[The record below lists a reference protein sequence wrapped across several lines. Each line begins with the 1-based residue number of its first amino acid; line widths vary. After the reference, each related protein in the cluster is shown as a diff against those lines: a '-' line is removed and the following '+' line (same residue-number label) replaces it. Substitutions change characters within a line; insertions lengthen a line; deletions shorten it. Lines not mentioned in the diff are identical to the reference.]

1 MAGRALLITTHDVD
15 FAKAVADE
23 VAVMAAGE
31 IVELGAAHD
40 VLERPQHAAT
50 RALLSH
56 ERV

>member
-1 MAGRALLITTHDVD
+1 
-15 FAKAVADE
+15 
-23 VAVMAAGE
+23 MAAGE